1 MKELKFSSFSFTVL
15 NSLLYVRAVGLSVI
29 VTIAGTSDRCPS
41 LWRAC
46 PVPGSVLVDGSL
58 GD

>member
-15 NSLLYVRAVGLSVI
+15 NSLLYVRAMGLSVI
-29 VTIAGTSDRCPS
+29 VTIAGTSDRC